1 MALRGEGRLL
11 HACVIVR
18 TNVHTIHTAGSVFSF
33 HHVHCHSIKDCL
45 ELAILEFFKFFSGK
59 SEKYQGI
66 MFS

>member
-45 ELAILEFFKFFSGK
+45 ELAIMEF
-59 SEKYQGI
+59 
-66 MFS
+66 